1 MLNLVLFLIFL
12 LLLALGAPIAFALLG
27 ASSIYVIVKE
37 VPLALMGHVM
47 ANAVDSFILI
57 ALPLFVLAAKL
68 MEEALITDRIME
80 FSNDA
85 VGWVPGGLGHVNVF
99 ASMIFAG
106 MSGSAVADAGGLGN
120 MELAMMKKAGYD
132 DDFSVAVTA
141 SSATIGPILPPS
153 LFFILYGAICQ
164 VSVGKLFLAG
174 AVPGVLL
181 GLAIMVRVFI
191 HALKHDYPR
200 RPFPKA
206 KQFLRSARRAF
217 LPCLTPI
224 IIIGGIAS
232 GVFTPTEAAA
242 VACLYAVVLGK
253 IVYRT
258 LTWDAFY
265 RAVVYS
271 VYMTAVV
278 VFIIAVAGLFSW
290 ILTSEGLTSGFSE
303 FMLALTGDKWAAIGI
318 FILLFLVLGMFVEE
332 AAIMIM
338 TLPII
343 YPLLEIYGIDP
354 VHFGVVTTLAL
365 MIAMLTPPF
374 GLLLF
379 VLSAITGRP
388 VMWVF
393 KASYSYILPIFATL
407 LLIAFVPQITLWLP
421 NLLMGR

>member
-1 MLNLVLFLIFL
+1 MLNLTLFIIFL
-12 LLLALGAPIAFALLG
+12 VLLILGTPIAFALLG
-27 ASSIYVIVKE
+27 ASSIYVLYMD
-37 VPLALMGHVM
+37 VPLGLMGHVM
-47 ANAVDSFILI
+47 AHAVDSFILI
-57 ALPLFVLAAKL
+57 ALPLFILAAKL

-80 FSNDA
+80 FSNDV
-85 VGWVPGGLGHVNVF
+85 VGWIPGGLGHVNVF

-106 MSGSAVADAGGLGN
+106 MSGSAVADAGGLGS

-132 DDFSVAVTA
+132 EDFSVAVTV

-174 AVPGVLL
+174 AIPGILL
-181 GLAIMVRVFI
+181 GIAIMVRVYF

-200 RPFPKA
+200 APFPRV
-206 KQFLRSARRAF
+206 KQFFYSAKRAL
-217 LPCLTPI
+217 LPCLTPV

-242 VACLYAVVLGK
+242 VACLYAVILGK
-253 IVYRT
+253 IIYRT
-258 LTWDAFY
+258 LTWVSFY
-265 RAVVYS
+265 RSVVYAAN
-271 VYMTAVV
+271 MTAVV

-290 ILTSEGLTSGFSE
+290 ILTAEGLTTGFSE
-303 FMLALTGDKWAAIGI
+303 LMLSVTSNKWAAIGI
-318 FILLFLVLGMFVEE
+318 FILLFLILGMFIEE

-338 TLPII
+338 ILPII
-343 YPLLEIYGIDP
+343 YPLLDIYGIDP
-354 VHFGVVTTLAL
+354 VHFGVVTTLTL

-393 KASYSYILPIFATL
+393 KVSYTYILPIFITL
-407 LLIAFVPQITLWLP
+407 LLIAFVPSITLWLP
-421 NLLMGR
+421 TLFMGH

>member
-1 MLNLVLFLIFL
+1 MFNLTLFLVFL
-12 LLLALGAPIAFALLG
+12 ALLVLGAPIAFSLLG
-27 ASSIYVIVKE
+27 ASFLYVLVKD
-37 VPLALMGHVM
+37 VPLALVGHVM
-47 ANAVDSFILI
+47 AHAVDSFILI
-57 ALPLFVLAAKL
+57 ALPLFILAAKL

-85 VGWVPGGLGHVNVF
+85 VGWIPGGLGHVNVF

-132 DDFSVAVTA
+132 DDFAAAVTV

-174 AVPGVLL
+174 AVPGLLL
-181 GLAIMVRVFI
+181 GLAIMIRVYI
-191 HALKHDYPR
+191 HAKKKDYPR
-200 RPFPKA
+200 TPFPR
-206 KQFLRSARRAF
+206 LRHFIRSTRRAF

-242 VACLYAVVLGK
+242 VACLYAFILGK
-253 IVYRT
+253 LVYRT
-258 LTWDAFY
+258 LSLTAFY
-265 RAVVYS
+265 RSVIYS

-290 ILTSEGLTSGFSE
+290 ILTSEGLTTGFSGF
-303 FMLALTGDKWAAIGI
+303 MLGLTDNKWAAMGI
-318 FILLFLVLGMFVEE
+318 FIVLYLMLGMFIEE

-343 YPLLEIYGIDP
+343 YPLLTIYGIDP
-354 VHFGVVTTLAL
+354 IQFGVVTTLAL

-379 VLSAITGRP
+379 VISAITQRP

-393 KASYSYILPIFATL
+393 KSSYTYILPIFATL
-407 LLIAFVPQITLWLP
+407 LLIAFIPAITLWLP
-421 NLLMGR
+421 NLLMGG